1 MKCNFLV
8 LNIYLFFRYEHGYW
22 WPNLPESNFTAI
34 GEGDGKG
41 FNINIPLNVTGILFN
56 FVLHK
61 NSTLNLCGCLI

>member
-41 FNINIPLNVTGILFN
+41 FNINIPLNVTGIP
-56 FVLHK
+56 
-61 NSTLNLCGCLI
+61 I